1 MRNQLTKEETET
13 ILSHIK
19 PIKYIGKIKQHSV
32 CFREPQDEGGE
43 WDMKNPLRY
52 QISEYDCGPTSMLN
66 AVSYLFEREEIP
78 PEVIRNIML
87 YCLDCYNAE
96 GVPGKCGTSTAAMM
110 FLSNW
115 LCGFGKIGR
124 LDISSRYLSGKSV
137 WMGQDSL
144 IYDALRRGGAA
155 VVRLYYEVEH
165 YVLLTGIQDGCLL
178 MFDPYYWVE
187 PYEETDIQMV
197 EDHPFSYNRIVPEH
211 YFNRESKETYAL
223 GPYEGREAVLLF
235 NRKTEMT
242 AEKTIEYFI

>member
-1 MRNQLTKEETET
+1 
-13 ILSHIK
+13 
-19 PIKYIGKIKQHSV
+19 
-32 CFREPQDEGGE
+32 
-43 WDMKNPLRY
+43 MKNPLRY

-66 AVSYLFEREEIP
+66 GISYLFEREEIP

-124 LDISSRYLSGKSV
+124 LEISSRYLSGKSV
-137 WMGQDSL
+137 YLGRESL
-144 IYDALRRGGAA
+144 INDALSRGGAA
-155 VVRLYYEVEH
+155 VVRLYYDVEH
-165 YVLLTGIQDGCLL
+165 YVLLTGEKDGNML
-178 MFDPYYWVE
+178 MFDPYYWE
-187 PYEETDIQMV
+187 TPYEQPDILMV
-197 EDHPFSYNRIVPEH
+197 TDHPYTYNRIVPQH
-211 YFNRESKETYAL
+211 YFNRESREIYAL

-235 NRKTEMT
+235 NEKTKLT